1 MVTAWYGMIPTGNQA
16 GEAIHMLVEE
26 NKAQHPWHCPPQL
39 QQDTSIS
46 RALTILRSTKITR
59 KVCMTLLAEFYDPVG
74 LFKPIKLQ
82 YKLALLQL
90 NKFNYREAPPP
101 AMQAEWRT
109 LLADLAILPDLK
121 VPRCVLPDTVES
133 SPLRL
138 LCLSDAG
145 EQAGGGQ

>member
-1 MVTAWYGMIPTGNQA
+1 
-16 GEAIHMLVEE
+16 
-26 NKAQHPWHCPPQL
+26 
-39 QQDTSIS
+39 
-46 RALTILRSTKITR
+46 
-59 KVCMTLLAEFYDPVG
+59 MTLLAEFYDPVG

-145 EQAGGGQ
+145 EQAGGGAVIYLGTHLTDESYSFRMLTARFKLLKATAPRNELTAVMLMAELAFKVKRDLGDKVWEFG